1 MFTMDEDILEAMAQ
15 CDQTYE
21 GDEEDE
27 DVLLRGCYFE
37 RPSTADQAEEGVRH
51 ALLITSVVMWSDV
64 LSSPRLSAGKN
75 KSLQKEALSMNDII
89 IFTFVAS
96 WLYKK
101 GCAYN

>member
-27 DVLLRGCYFE
+27 EGCYFE

-64 LSSPRLSAGKN
+64 SSSPRLSAGKN
-75 KSLQKEALSMNDII
+75 KSLQKEALSMKDII

-96 WLYKK
+96 
-101 GCAYN
+101 

>member
-1 MFTMDEDILEAMAQ
+1 MAQ

-21 GDEEDE
+21 GDEENE

-75 KSLQKEALSMNDII
+75 KSLQKEALCMNDII

>member
-51 ALLITSVVMWSDV
+51 ALLITSVVMWFDV
-64 LSSPRLSAGKN
+64 LSSPRLSAGK
-75 KSLQKEALSMNDII
+75 KQIPPERSLKYERYNYFHVCGFLII
-89 IFTFVAS
+89 
-96 WLYKK
+96 
-101 GCAYN
+101 